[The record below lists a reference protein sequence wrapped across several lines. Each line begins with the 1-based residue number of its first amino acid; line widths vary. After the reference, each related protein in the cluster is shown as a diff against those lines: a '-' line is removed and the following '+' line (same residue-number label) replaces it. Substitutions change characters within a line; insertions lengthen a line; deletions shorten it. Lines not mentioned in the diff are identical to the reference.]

1 MLGSWVSSGER
12 VLGFAVC
19 PHVLGVLCIQHLPR
33 GSPRALSLP
42 TCHSTPSVCDS
53 MVPTIHRGKLRLRP
67 VNDHTQ
73 GPIDWRK
80 KAQSLIPGL
89 SLQSLGGERTNLE
102 HHFWAVNWIL
112 LGPKFFD
119 STPGIS
125 VLGMN
130 SGTRILRVPMR
141 TVVWDFGGTV
151 VQRGS

>member
-1 MLGSWVSSGER
+1 
-12 VLGFAVC
+12 
-19 PHVLGVLCIQHLPR
+19 
-33 GSPRALSLP
+33 
-42 TCHSTPSVCDS
+42 
-53 MVPTIHRGKLRLRP
+53 MVPTINRGKLRHRP